1 MRVGGNGNET
11 GTRPLPCALILG
23 TILPAPLR
31 EHRVRAGNIHRDQM
45 SWTLIGVLAGSYLLG
60 CLVAAYYVTRWRRGV
75 DIRASGSGNAGARN
89 MARVYGPFDAAIT
102 LVLDAAKGAIAL
114 TAGLYFVGPEWA
126 GMAALMA
133 AIIGHIWPAQLGFH
147 GGKGAATGLGG
158 ILVLDP
164 LASLTLLGVGAA
176 SFALTRDFYRSGLVA
191 IGLAAPVLAVFGH
204 DAATL
209 GVAAVTSLLCLV
221 VHHPVIDAR
230 RQPRAS

>member
-1 MRVGGNGNET
+1 MT
-11 GTRPLPCALILG
+11 
-23 TILPAPLR
+23 
-31 EHRVRAGNIHRDQM
+31 
-45 SWTLIGVLAGSYLLG
+45 WTLIPVMAGSYALG

-102 LVLDAAKGAIAL
+102 LVFDAAKGAIAVW
-114 TAGLYFVGPEWA
+114 AGLTFVGPEWA
-126 GMAALMA
+126 GVAALLA

-164 LASLTLLGVGAA
+164 VASVALLGVGAVF
-176 SFALTRDFYRSGLVA
+176 FAITRDFFRSGLVA
-191 IGLAAPVLAVFGH
+191 IGLAAPMLAVFGH
-204 DAATL
+204 DAATIA
-209 GVAAVTSLLCLV
+209 VAAVTSLLCLV

-230 RQPRAS
+230 RQPRARSTEDLPA

>member
-1 MRVGGNGNET
+1 
-11 GTRPLPCALILG
+11 
-23 TILPAPLR
+23 
-31 EHRVRAGNIHRDQM
+31 M

-60 CLVAAYYVTRWRRGV
+60 CLVAAYYVTRFRRGV

-89 MARVYGPFDAAIT
+89 MARVYGPVDAVIT
-102 LVLDAAKGAIAL
+102 LVLDAAKGAIAVA
-114 TAGLYFVGPEWA
+114 AGLYFVGPEWA
-126 GMAALMA
+126 GVAALMA

-164 LASLTLLGVGAA
+164 MASLALLGVGAVF
-176 SFALTRDFYRSGLVA
+176 FALTRNFYRSGLVA
-191 IGLAAPVLAVFGH
+191 IGLAAPMLAVFGH